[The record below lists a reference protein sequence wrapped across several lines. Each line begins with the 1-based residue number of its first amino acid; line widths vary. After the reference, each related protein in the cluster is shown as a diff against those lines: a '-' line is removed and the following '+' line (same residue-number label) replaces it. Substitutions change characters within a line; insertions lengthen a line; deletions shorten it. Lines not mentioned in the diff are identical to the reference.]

1 MVAERSVRR
10 FDVDEYHWMARVG
23 ILHPDERVELLDGEI
38 VTMCPIGPVHNAEV
52 DILSHHFH
60 MGTHGRAQVRTQGSI
75 RLSRHS
81 EPEPDLALLK
91 PRPDFY
97 RHDMARPEDVLLIV
111 EVADSS
117 LASDR
122 DVKLPLYARAG
133 IPEVWL
139 LDIPAQRLLVHTQPE
154 RDGYK
159 HTRIVGPGDQVA
171 PAAFPDLALT
181 HTDIFGEDE

>member
-1 MVAERSVRR
+1 MVAERSLRR
-10 FDVDEYHWMARVG
+10 FDVDEYHWMGRVG

-52 DILSHHFH
+52 DILNQRFVI
-60 MGTHGRAQVRTQGSI
+60 GLAGRAQVRTQGSI
-75 RLSRHS
+75 RLSRYS

-97 RHDMARPEDVLLIV
+97 RNDMARAEDVLLIV

-122 DVKLPLYARAG
+122 SVKLPLYAAAG
-133 IPEVWL
+133 IPEAWL
-139 LDIPAQRLLVHTQPE
+139 LDIAAQRLLVHTEPE
-154 RDGYK
+154 RGGYK

-171 PAAFPDLALT
+171 PSAFPDLVLT
-181 HTDIFGEDE
+181 HTDIFGEEE

>member
-1 MVAERSVRR
+1 MVAERSPRR

-38 VTMCPIGPVHNAEV
+38 VTTCPIGAAHNAAV
-52 DILSHHFH
+52 DVLSQRFVI
-60 MGTHGRAQVRTQGSI
+60 GLAGRSQVRTQGSI
-75 RLSRHS
+75 RLSRYS
-81 EPEPDLALLK
+81 EPEPDLVLLK
-91 PRPDFY
+91 PRPDCY
-97 RHDMARPEDVLLIV
+97 RHDMARAEDVLLIV

-117 LASDR
+117 LVSDR
-122 DVKLPLYARAG
+122 DVKLPLYARAV

-139 LDIPAQRLLVHTQPE
+139 LDIPAQRLLVHTDPE

-171 PAAFPDLALT
+171 PAAFPDLVLT
-181 HTDIFGEDE
+181 HTDIFGEHE